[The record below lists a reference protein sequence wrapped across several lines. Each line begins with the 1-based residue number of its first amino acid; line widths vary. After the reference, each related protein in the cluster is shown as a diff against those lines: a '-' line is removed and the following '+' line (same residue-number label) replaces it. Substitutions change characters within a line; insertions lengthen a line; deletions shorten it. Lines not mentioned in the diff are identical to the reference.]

1 MGNYNFLGK
10 IRDFKSALIGFLIL
24 FMLLSVF
31 SENFLTINNLTNVAR
46 QMSINL
52 ITAVGMTMIIITAGI
67 DLSVGAI
74 FAFAGTALGVL
85 VSVYSV
91 PIFLAIFIVLIG
103 CFIIGVIKGWVI
115 ITQSIPPFIVTFAL
129 STVILGTAFVMT
141 GGRPIVVN
149 LKAYRLLGR
158 GFLLGIPIPIII
170 MILVVICGHFILAR
184 TKTGRHIYALG
195 GNEEAA
201 RLCGVN
207 IRRIIMLVYGI
218 GSLLAGF
225 SGVILSSR
233 LSSGSP
239 TVGVGA
245 EMDAIAATILGGTK
259 FEGGTGT
266 VIGTVFGAMIIACLS
281 NGMNLMNVSSYD
293 QMIVKGLVILLAVWV
308 NKIKLSKN
316 GS

>member
-1 MGNYNFLGK
+1 MGNTNFFGK
-10 IRDFKSALIGFLIL
+10 IRDYKSALIGFLML
-24 FMLLSVF
+24 FVLLSVF
-31 SENFLTINNLTNVAR
+31 SENFLTIDNLTNVAR

-85 VSVYSV
+85 VSAYNV
-91 PIFLAIFIVLIG
+91 PIIVAIIIVLIG
-103 CFIIGVIKGWVI
+103 CFVIGVIKGWII
-115 ITQSIPPFIVTFAL
+115 ITQKIPPFIVTFAL
-129 STVILGTAFVMT
+129 STVILGFAFVMT
-141 GGRPIVVN
+141 GGRPVAIGI
-149 LKAYRLLGR
+149 KAYRILGR
-158 GFLLGIPIPIII
+158 GFILGVPIPIII
-170 MILVVICGHFILAR
+170 MILVVIAGHIFLSH
-184 TKTGRHIYALG
+184 TKTGRHVYALG

-207 IRRIIMLVYGI
+207 IRSIVMLVYGI
-218 GSLLAGF
+218 GSLLAGL

-266 VIGTVFGAMIIACLS
+266 IIGTVFGAMIIACLS
-281 NGMNLMNVSSYD
+281 NGMNLLNVSSYN
-293 QMIVKGLVILLAVWV
+293 QMIVKGFVILLAVWV
-308 NKIKLSKN
+308 NKIKFSKN
-316 GS
+316 G